1 MDGGT
6 MRYKSKWKI
15 RKNWREYRQK
25 IKDAQRTVIKAKNEA
40 WQKTGEEIE
49 KSMGNTRANKAWK
62 MLKNMKKNK
71 ITTMQA

>member
-1 MDGGT
+1 